1 MEDVS
6 VDRRVEFSGEND
18 PLTERIIRVFF
29 EVYNELGFGF
39 LESVYREAMRIA
51 LGEAGFRVEAE
62 VPVPVSFRG
71 RLVGVF
77 RADIV
82 VDGSII
88 VELKTA
94 ESISKAHEAQ
104 VLHYLRASEMEVG
117 LVMNFGPIAKF
128 RRVEMRNERKKRML
142 TPALQCSEGMGR

>member
-1 MEDVS
+1 MDEAS
-6 VDRRVEFSGEND
+6 LDRRVGFSGEKD
-18 PLTERIIRVFF
+18 PLTERIIRVFY

-51 LGEAGFRVEAE
+51 LKEAGLRVEAE

-71 RLVGVF
+71 TLVGVF

-82 VDGSII
+82 VDGRII
-88 VELKTA
+88 LELKTA

-117 LVMNFGPIAKF
+117 LVMNFGPVGKF
-128 RRVEMRNERKKRML
+128 RRIEMRNDRKKRMSMESSL
-142 TPALQCSEGMGR
+142 TP